1 MSYIFSTS
9 SAGVPSAMAR
19 IAGCLITVLILSSPA
34 AAQVQTGSILVRV
47 QDEQGAAVPGVAVT
61 ISSPVLVAGSTAGAT
76 DSGGVNRFPSL
87 PPGTYTVRV
96 ELQGFRP
103 VLRENVVVLTGQTTP
118 IDLTL
123 SVATV
128 AETVT
133 VSGSS
138 PVVDTTT
145 ATVAVNL
152 SEQLLQGTP
161 GGRDIWSLVE
171 YKVPSLL
178 ITRPDV
184 GGTSGGLQGVYN
196 ARGTPSS
203 QNSQFLN
210 GINVGDPQAIGAA
223 GFYYDFDAFDDIQ
236 VSTGAHDITVPTSGV
251 FLNMVTK
258 GGTDQWRGRST
269 FTWLGDATQSQ
280 NIDDELARYGFR
292 PDTNSVDFVS
302 DINVSG
308 GGPIIARKLR
318 LFGSFRDWR
327 VHVNVP
333 AAFSTLVLD
342 KTDITSGMVNATYQI
357 NDKNRLT
364 GFYSRQY
371 YKKPNRF
378 LVAPTTNLEQPS
390 TSNEDD
396 VFDVYQALWN
406 SVLSNNFFIDARL
419 GLNKIFFPTYLNG
432 SDQTLLDAATS
443 IRTRNYFAGTER
455 WRDRYQANATGQY
468 YLDEWLGG
476 RHEFKFG
483 FDHAHAPVENR
494 VTRFDDVELTY
505 NSATNQSQIA
515 TLFGTPF
522 YSKSAVDVTALYAQD
537 SYSINRLTVTGGL
550 RWERLEAYFP
560 EQSSPPSSFFP
571 ELVRTFPE
579 QRDVLL
585 FHTVGPRLSATYDL
599 MGNGRTALKFGAGRY
614 YYIIP
619 SGGGVLDTANPNGN
633 YSQQFGW
640 NDANGDLRFQ
650 PGEQTGAPIITQVN
664 LATVSIDPD
673 YRRPYTDEYTA
684 GVDHELMASVRFSA
698 VYTYRREKY
707 PQATANPANPFDT
720 FLTTRPDAGRDGVT
734 GTADDGT
741 FQFYNRNSAANLIFL
756 TNDPT
761 SLQTY
766 KGLEI
771 TINKRMSDRWQLLGG
786 YTYSQTRISGVSVNV
801 NPNLLLNTSGVLT
814 GQVPGAGPN
823 LFVTSSQLGD
833 RPHQFKLTGTYI
845 LPFHDIGVAGN
856 LNSQSGIP
864 ITRQVNTAL
873 TVGGNTTVNVEEP
886 GSFRLDHRTTM
897 DLRAFKVFRFTQTR
911 ELEASVDFNNLT
923 NNNVAWDARS
933 LSGTINLRQNGDA
946 NGTINTLPQF
956 GSPSSV
962 LGPRNI
968 RFNVAFR
975 F

>member
-1 MSYIFSTS
+1 MSGKRSVGFLV
-9 SAGVPSAMAR
+9 GVLLASV
-19 IAGCLITVLILSSPA
+19 TVA

-47 QDEQGAAVPGVAVT
+47 HDEQGAAIPGVAVT
-61 ISSPVLVAGSTAGAT
+61 LTSSALVAGTAGGTT

-87 PPGTYTVRV
+87 PPGVYSVRL

-103 VLRENVVVLTGQTTP
+103 VLRENVNVLVGQTTP

-123 SVATV
+123 TVATL

-133 VSGSS
+133 VTGTS
-138 PVVDTTT
+138 PVVDTTS
-145 ATVAVNL
+145 ANVSVNL

-161 GGRDIWSLVE
+161 GGRDIWALVE

-203 QNSQFLN
+203 QNSQYLN
-210 GINVGDPQAIGAA
+210 GINVGDPAAIGAA

-251 FLNMVTK
+251 FLNMVTR
-258 GGTDQWRGRST
+258 GGGDTWRGRST
-269 FTWLGDATQSQ
+269 FTWLGNATQSQ
-280 NIDDELARYGFR
+280 NIDDDLLFYGFR
-292 PDTNSVDFVS
+292 PNTNEVDFVS

-308 GGPIIARKLR
+308 GGPVIARKLR
-318 LFGSFRDWR
+318 VFGSFRDWR

-357 NDKNRLT
+357 NDHHRLT
-364 GFYSRQY
+364 GFYSRQV

-378 LVAPTTNLEQPS
+378 LVSPTTNLEQAS

-396 VFDVYQALWN
+396 VFDVYQVLWN
-406 SVLSNNFFIDARL
+406 AVVSQRFFVDARV

-432 SDQTLLDAATS
+432 DDQTLLDSATS
-443 IRTRNYFAGTER
+443 IRTRNFTTGTER

-468 YLDEWLGG
+468 YIDEWLGG
-476 RHEFKFG
+476 RHELKFG
-483 FDHAHAPVENR
+483 FDHAHSPVENR
-494 VTRFDDVELTY
+494 VSRFDDVELTY
-505 NSATNQSQIA
+505 NSATGQSQIA
-515 TLFGTPF
+515 TLFATPF
-522 YSKSAVDVTALYAQD
+522 YSKTAVDVTALYAQD
-537 SYSINRLTVTGGL
+537 SYSVNRLTLTGGI
-550 RWERLEAYFP
+550 RWERLEGYLP
-560 EQSSPPSSFFP
+560 EQSSPASAFFP
-571 ELVRTFPE
+571 NLNRQFPE
-579 QRDVLL
+579 QRDIVLW
-585 FHTVGPRLSATYDL
+585 HTVGPRLSAAYDL
-599 MGNGRTALKFGAGRY
+599 SGNGVTALKASAGRY

-619 SGGGVLDTANPNGN
+619 SGGGVLDTANPNSN
-633 YSQQFGW
+633 YSEQYGW
-640 NDANGDLRFQ
+640 NDINGDRRFQ
-650 PGEQTGAPIITQVN
+650 PGEQTGVPIISQVN
-664 LATVSIDPD
+664 TATISFDPD

-684 GVDHELMASVRFSA
+684 GVDHELMPSVRLSA

-720 FLTTRPDAGRDGVT
+720 FLTTRADAGRDGVA
-734 GTADDGT
+734 GTADDST
-741 FQFYNRNSAANLIFL
+741 FQFYNRNSAANLVFL

-771 TINKRMSDRWQLLGG
+771 TMTKRMANRWQMLAG
-786 YTYSQTRISGVSVNV
+786 YTYSQTRISGVSVNI
-801 NPNLLLNTSGVLT
+801 NPNLLINTTGPLT
-814 GQVPGAGPN
+814 GQNPGAAG
-823 LFVTSSQLGD
+823 QLGD
-833 RPHQFKLTGTYI
+833 RPHQFKVTGTYI
-845 LPFHDIGVAGN
+845 LPYHDIGIAGN
-856 LNSQSGIP
+856 LNAQSGIA

-873 TVGGNTTVNVEEP
+873 TVGGNTAVNVEP
-886 GSFRLDHRTTM
+886 QGSFRLDARTAV
-897 DLRAFKVFRFTQTR
+897 DLRAFKVFRFGAR
-911 ELEASVDFNNLT
+911 ELEGSVDFNNVF
-923 NNNVAWDARS
+923 NANFAWDARV
-933 LSGTINLRQNGDA
+933 LSGTINLRQDGDPA
-946 NGTINTLPQF
+946 GAINTVPQF
-956 GSPSSV
+956 GSPAQV
-962 LGPRNI
+962 IGPRNI

>member
-1 MSYIFSTS
+1 MT
-9 SAGVPSAMAR
+9 
-19 IAGCLITVLILSSPA
+19 LTVA
-34 AAQVQTGSILVRV
+34 
-47 QDEQGAAVPGVAVT
+47 
-61 ISSPVLVAGSTAGAT
+61 
-76 DSGGVNRFPSL
+76 
-87 PPGTYTVRV
+87 
-96 ELQGFRP
+96 
-103 VLRENVVVLTGQTTP
+103 
-118 IDLTL
+118 TL
-123 SVATV
+123 S
-128 AETVT
+128 ETVT
-133 VSGSS
+133 VSGTS
-138 PVVDTTT
+138 PVVDTTS

-184 GGTSGGLQGVYN
+184 GGTSGGLQGVYS
-196 ARGTPSS
+196 ARGTPST

-210 GINVGDPQAIGAA
+210 GINVGDPQAVGAA

-258 GGTDQWRGRST
+258 GGTDQWRGRTT
-269 FTWLGDATQSQ
+269 FTWLGDATQGQ
-280 NIDDELARYGFR
+280 NIDDNLLRYGFR

-302 DINVSG
+302 DVNISG
-308 GGPIIARKLR
+308 GGPVVAKKFRI
-318 LFGSFRDWR
+318 FGSFRDWR
-327 VHVNVP
+327 VHVNTP

-378 LVAPTTNLEQPS
+378 LASSNLLVQDS

-406 SVLSNNFFIDARL
+406 SVVTNSFFIDARF

-432 SDQTLLDAATS
+432 ADQTLLDAATG
-443 IRTRNYFAGTER
+443 IRTRNYISGTER

-494 VTRFDDVELTY
+494 VSRFDDVDLTY
-505 NSATNQSQIA
+505 SSTTGRSQFVTI
-515 TLFGTPF
+515 FGTPF

-537 SYSINRLTVTGGL
+537 SYSVGRLTLTGGV
-550 RWERLEAYFP
+550 RWERLEAYLP
-560 EQSSPPSSFFP
+560 EQSSPASAYFP
-571 ELVRTFPE
+571 NLQRSFPE
-579 QRDVLL
+579 QRDIVLW
-585 FHTVGPRLSATYDL
+585 HTAGPRVSAAYDL
-599 MGNGRTALKFGAGRY
+599 FGNGQTALKFGAGRY

-619 SGGGVLDTANPNGN
+619 AGGGILDTANPNGN
-633 YSQQFGW
+633 YSEQYTW
-640 NDANGDLRFQ
+640 NDLNGDLRFQ
-650 PGEQTGAPIITQVN
+650 PGEQSGTPVISQVN
-664 LATVSIDPD
+664 LSTVSIDPG
-673 YRRPYTDEYTA
+673 YRRPYTDEYT
-684 GVDHELMASVRFSA
+684 GSVDHELLPAVRLSV

-707 PQATANPANPFDT
+707 PQATSNPGNPFDT
-720 FLTTRPDAGRDGVT
+720 FLSTRPDAGRDGVF

-741 FQFYNRNSAANLIFL
+741 FQFYNRNSTANLIYF

-766 KGLEI
+766 KGLEF
-771 TINKRMSDRWQLLGG
+771 TVTKRMLNRWQMLAG
-786 YTYSQTRISGVSVNV
+786 YTWSQARISGVSVNV
-801 NPNLLLNTSGVLT
+801 NPNALINANGPVT
-814 GQVPGAGPN
+814 G
-823 LFVTSSQLGD
+823 QLGD

-845 LPFHDIGVAGN
+845 TPFYDIGVAGN
-856 LNSQSGIP
+856 LNSQSGILL
-864 ITRQVNTAL
+864 TRQTNTPL
-873 TVGGNTTVNVEEP
+873 TVGGNTTVNVESL
-886 GSFRLDHRTTM
+886 GSYRLDARTSI
-897 DLRAFKVFRFTQTR
+897 DLRGFKTFRFGGAR
-911 ELEASVDFNNLT
+911 ELEASVDFNNLL
-923 NNNVAWDARS
+923 NNNVAWDARV
-933 LSGTINLRQNGDA
+933 LGGTINLRQAGDPNGA
-946 NGTINTLPQF
+946 INTVPQF
-956 GSPSSV
+956 ASPAQV